1 MAAMCGFDKCQN
13 DQKIEA
19 WTGWQI
25 QRFFIFT
32 PNLGETIQFAYYFS
46 NGLKPATRQKI
57 EVWGP
62 GGLLSRRIFSVPGRH
77 QPISSGGRRG
87 SFGLGSWTSWHPRGV
102 DEKKQCIERHTWIS
116 TDFLRCFKHFCY
128 RFCCLYEWFLCSW
141 YWQYVCH
148 FYFLCEQTI
157 RMRATAMIF
166 SRRHP
171 ILEIPGVF
179 FKRNIWG
186 QQKPWHFFR
195 VLAWFSLGWMM
206 EKYPRSMATFAC
218 NMDAWPRQV
227 PRKGGRG
234 SHSSF
239 CWKGFLEV
247 HK

>member
-1 MAAMCGFDKCQN
+1 MCLWILAKTSVFGNTQGMGDSLWLWEAMGKSL
-13 DQKIEA
+13 A
-19 WTGWQI
+19 
-25 QRFFIFT
+25 
-32 PNLGETIQFAYYFS
+32 
-46 NGLKPATRQKI
+46 
-57 EVWGP
+57 
-62 GGLLSRRIFSVPGRH
+62 
-77 QPISSGGRRG
+77 
-87 SFGLGSWTSWHPRGV
+87 RGV
-102 DEKKQCIERHTWIS
+102 WAVPKISPLLCISRVLCYEHWIVVQHWLFVEPEGP
-116 TDFLRCFKHFCY
+116 T
-128 RFCCLYEWFLCSW
+128 CCLYEWFLCSW

-179 FKRNIWG
+179 FKQNIWG

-218 NMDAWPRQV
+218 NMDTWPRQV